1 MITLRPGECGSQGAV
16 KLSYAL
22 VSKTWAG
29 HFSVKVLQIPQNH
42 YSFVSFFFAVDRFE
56 TIHSSEQTRIT

>member
-22 VSKTWAG
+22 VIETGPG
-29 HFSVKVLQIPQNH
+29 HFSVKVLQIPQSHCILYFSQPCYGLFLTNP
-42 YSFVSFFFAVDRFE
+42 
-56 TIHSSEQTRIT
+56 